1 MTGEPDHDHGPH
13 PDAAAGVIRDQAFW
27 DERYRSSSALWSG
40 HPNPQLVAEA
50 AALPAGT
57 ALDVGCGE
65 GGDAIWL
72 AEHGWQVTA
81 VDLSVVALERAA
93 AQAVKIGADVARR
106 ITWQHA
112 DLGSWV
118 PAAASYDLVSAQFM
132 HLPKD
137 LRELINRRLAE
148 SVAPGGT
155 LLIVGHHPSDLQ
167 TTIPRPPLPELFFT
181 AADVAASLSP
191 REWEIVVQEA
201 RPRGAQ
207 DPDGRSV
214 TIHDTVLRAQR
225 TAAGSVEIQGLAREC
240 GGAARGVSPAHE
252 PG

>member
-1 MTGEPDHDHGPH
+1 MTGEPDHDHGQH
-13 PDAAAGVIRDQAFW
+13 PGAAAGVIMDQAFW
-27 DERYRSSSALWSG
+27 DERYQSSSTLWSG
-40 HPNPQLVAEA
+40 HPNPQLVTEA
-50 AALPAGT
+50 AGLAAGT

-65 GGDAIWL
+65 GADAIWL
-72 AEHGWQVTA
+72 AERGWQVTA

-93 AQAVKIGADVARR
+93 AQAVKIGAAVARR

-118 PAAASYDLVSAQFM
+118 PAAASYDLVSAQFL

-137 LRELINRRLAE
+137 QRELIHRRLAE

-181 AADVAASLSP
+181 ATDVAASLSP
-191 REWEIVVQEA
+191 REWTILVQEA
-201 RPRGAQ
+201 RARSAQ

-214 TIHDTVLRAQR
+214 TIHDTVVRAQR
-225 TAAGSVEIQGLAREC
+225 TAAGS
-240 GGAARGVSPAHE
+240 P
-252 PG
+252 